1 MASNQEMKQFKQQ
14 RVQMR
19 VRKKVIGTA
28 SRPRLCV
35 FRSLN
40 NMYAQIIDDTAGKT
54 LLSCSSTDKDMK
66 AAAKSA
72 KKKAELSLLVG
83 EGIAKKALAAGIETV
98 VFDRNRYQYHGRVKL
113 LAEGARKAG
122 LKF

>member
-1 MASNQEMKQFKQQ
+1 MASKQEMKQSKQQ

-19 VRKKVIGTA
+19 VRKKVFGTPG
-28 SRPRLCV
+28 RPRLCV

-40 NMYAQIIDDTAGKT
+40 NIYAQIIDDTSGKT
-54 LLSCSSTDKDMK
+54 LISCSTTDKDMK
-66 AAAKSA
+66 AAAKNA
-72 KKKAELSLLVG
+72 KKKAELSQLVG

-113 LAEGARKAG
+113 LADGARKAG